1 MRIPL
6 SARIAWR
13 YLRAKKSHSA
23 VGTISVVSICGI
35 AVAVAAIICVL
46 SVFNGFKSII
56 ADRLDTLTPQIMI
69 TPVKG
74 KTISNADSL
83 AQALI
88 RNEKIEVATPTILDN
103 ALIIY
108 NGFETPV
115 TVKGVVYDKYKKIT
129 GIENLIIDSLT
140 NNGNTNSYV
149 DSLPKAVISVG
160 TAARLGIHPGDKFLL
175 FTPRREGRVNLAN
188 PASSFLHHE
197 VMVDAVYQSNQSDF
211 DDNRI
216 IIDLDLARDLFQY
229 DSEASAVEIA
239 VRPGTDSPSFSGE
252 LSESQGDRYIV
263 RDRLQQQELNFRM
276 ISIEKW
282 VSFLLLFFILVI
294 ASFNIISSLSML
306 VIEKEKSIATLRSI
320 GMSNTSI
327 GNIFAWE
334 TSYVT
339 AIGGIAGIL
348 LGVILCLIQEKF
360 GLIHLQGDPSS
371 LIVSAYP
378 VKLLGSDILLTL
390 IPLFVIGAATAAI
403 TSAFARSRN

>member
-390 IPLFVIGAATAAI
+390 IPLFVIGAAIAAI